1 MAKWRK
7 ILTSGSA
14 IDVTTIHNE
23 SAVDAT
29 FLTGSFTGSFT
40 GDGSGLTGTGFNI
53 DELSN
58 TLTTLAEGDL
68 LVAADVDASNEEKKI
83 TFANLRDDMFSDI
96 SGDASV
102 AAGGALT
109 IASNAVENSMIAV
122 GTIASA
128 SISGNT
134 IDEKHLKTSVAGA
147 GLAGGNGTALS
158 VGVDNSSIEINSD
171 SLRVKALGVTNAMLG
186 GSIANDKLANDSVTI
201 GATEVDLGTTVTAF
215 TGLTGLDFTA
225 ADQAIGASI
234 GSNNLTLGGGS
245 TTVVIDGNLTVNGST
260 TTVSSTN
267 VTVGDQLLFLAT
279 GSEGSSTNKDAGIIA
294 LSGSVELQ
302 GSALYH
308 DKDSERWSVAKS
320 VAHNATAVT
329 PLEHVVTVKALG
341 DNDAAVDGDKE
352 YGVGEMAVNSDGT
365 IWIYS

>member
-23 SAVDAT
+23 SAVNAT

-40 GDGSGLTGTGFNI
+40 GDGSNLTGTGFNI

-96 SGDASV
+96 SGDATV

-128 SISGNT
+128 SIATQT
-134 IDEKHLKTSVAGA
+134 IDEKHLATSVAGD

-158 VGVDNSSIEINSD
+158 VGVDNSTIEINSD
-171 SLRVKALGVTNAMLG
+171 SLRLKDSGITNAK
-186 GSIANDKLANDSVTI
+186 IATGTI
-201 GATEVDLGTTVTAF
+201 AS
-215 TGLTGLDFTA
+215 
-225 ADQAIGASI
+225 ASI
-234 GSNNLTLGGGS
+234 SGNTIDEKHLKTSVAGDGLAGG
-245 TTVVIDGNLTVNGST
+245 NGT
-260 TTVSSTN
+260 
-267 VTVGDQLLFLAT
+267 
-279 GSEGSSTNKDAGIIA
+279 A
-294 LSGSVELQ
+294 LS
-302 GSALYH
+302 
-308 DKDSERWSVAKS
+308 
-320 VAHNATAVT
+320 
-329 PLEHVVTVKALG
+329 
-341 DNDAAVDGDKE
+341 
-352 YGVGEMAVNSDGT
+352 VG
-365 IWIYS
+365 

>member
-1 MAKWRK
+1 MATWKK

-14 IDVTTIHNE
+14 IVVDTIKNP
-23 SAVDAT
+23 SSTIAGT
-29 FLTGSFTGSFT
+29 QLTGSFTGSFT

-234 GSNNLTLGGGS
+234 GSNNLTLGGSS
-245 TTVVIDGNLTVNGST
+245 TTVVIDGNLTVNGAT

-267 VTVGDQLLFLAT
+267 VTVGDQLMFLAT
-279 GSEGSSTNKDAGIIA
+279 GSAASNKDAG
-294 LSGSVELQ
+294 LVVQSGSSVDS
-302 GSALYH
+302 GSAMYH
-308 DKDSERWSVAKS
+308 DINSQRWSVAKD
-320 VAHNATAVT
+320 VKADDTAIT